1 VLQHGN
7 AAMSPDAPFVA
18 MPDLDSVI
26 ANSCCVAHN
35 TQKYGTA
42 MIPAIDF
49 AAPSRFASL
58 PPRSSKR
65 FARPQVAPAPQGE
78 QVHTQD
84 GRELMLRAI
93 EAGDVA
99 AMQRCFTRLSPED
112 IRRRF
117 LHAMSELPAPMAQ
130 RLCRIDPALETAYV
144 LMDESVQPA
153 EMRGVGRIYVD
164 EATDNAEFSV
174 LVEQDWSRRGLGALL
189 MQRLV
194 NDCRRRGLAELWGY
208 VLMENRPMLELC
220 RELGFTRRRLR

>member
-1 VLQHGN
+1 
-7 AAMSPDAPFVA
+7 
-18 MPDLDSVI
+18 
-26 ANSCCVAHN
+26 
-35 TQKYGTA
+35 

-58 PPRSSKR
+58 PPLSSEL
-65 FARPQVAPAPQGE
+65 FAHPQVVPSTDGE
-78 QVHTQD
+78 RVRTQD
-84 GRELMLRAI
+84 GRELVLRAI
-93 EAGDVA
+93 EPGDIA

-164 EATDNAEFSV
+164 EAIDSAEFSV

-189 MQRLV
+189 MNRLV
-194 NDCRRRGLAELWGY
+194 DDCRRRGLAELWGY
-208 VLMENRPMLELC
+208 VLLENRPMLQLC
-220 RELGFTRRRLR
+220 RELGFTQRMMPDEPGTAQITLKL